1 MTTSTTTISKY
12 AIEFADAAEPQSVG
26 LVEGGGRFVGRF
38 FWLMMDGREGEGI
51 VNLGVVGG
59 FLRGHDG
66 GVFVLLRGWM
76 DFGLVVGPLR
86 ILMVDGGGC
95 WRLWKYG
102 GGSLWDS

>member
-26 LVEGGGRFVGRF
+26 LVEGGSGFVVGVF
-38 FWLMMDGREGEGI
+38 GLMMDGREGEGI

-66 GVFVLLRGWM
+66 GVFVLLRGGWTL
-76 DFGLVVGPLR
+76 G
-86 ILMVDGGGC
+86 
-95 WRLWKYG
+95 
-102 GGSLWDS
+102 